1 MDVYFE
7 NKISYKLKRFTSSS
21 DNSFIDALRIY
32 TSCISREVKTS
43 TNEIT
48 YWLDHVKDKTD
59 STELMFFGLFFND
72 TIIGYAEIAYIKTER
87 LIIIDYMVVDSKY
100 MSNSSFST
108 FFFLLLGYFVNN
120 DIDYDYIVTEILV
133 KFNDIETKLDII
145 RLFENEDFKVINA
158 LYIQPCLETSNP
170 ESNKDALL
178 MIYQRNC
185 SKSTIKKETYFRII
199 NSIYFY
205 HYNTWDA
212 PFLSNEQKRNDNYN
226 KLMSDFEKIKSST
239 CQDILSDEEIK
250 LNGYKNKLIRNNALP
265 PVSNTKT
272 IRSAIIFTFIAV
284 ILIMLILFF
293 LKEIKMELVTVAAVT
308 ITILFIL
315 FSFLYLIDQKSAKI
329 LDKIPFLSKIIKVFG
344 K

>member
-1 MDVYFE
+1 MDNYFE
-7 NKISYKLKRFTSSS
+7 NKITYKLKRFTSSS

-32 TSCISREVKTS
+32 TSSISREAKTS

-48 YWLDHVKDKTD
+48 HWLDQVKDKTD
-59 STELMFFGLFFND
+59 PTELMFFGFFSND
-72 TIIGYAEIAYIKTER
+72 TIIGYAEIAYIRTER
-87 LIIIDYMVVDSKY
+87 LIIMDYMVVDSKY

-108 FFFLLLGYFVNN
+108 FFFLLLGYFVKN

-133 KFNDIETKLDII
+133 KFNDIETKVDII
-145 RLFENEDFKVINA
+145 RLFENEDFKIINT
-158 LYIQPCLETSNP
+158 LYIQPRLETSNL
-170 ESNKDALL
+170 ESNKEALL

-185 SKSTIKKETYFRII
+185 SKSSIKKETYFRII
-199 NSIYFY
+199 NSIYFD
-205 HYNTWDA
+205 HYCTWDA
-212 PFLSNEQKRNDNYN
+212 PFFSDEQKRNENYN

-239 CQDILSDEEIK
+239 CQEVLSDEEIK

-293 LKEIKMELVTVAAVT
+293 LKELKMELTTVVAVT

-329 LDKIPFLSKIIKVFG
+329 LDKIPLLSKIIKVFG